1 MSMKIALF
9 TAGFSNYPIERAF
22 EAAARHG
29 YDGIEIGGFRPH
41 AYAPDLASGG
51 AETIRRLSRTYHLP
65 IVSYAPENTGSP
77 YSLVFADRKMNEE
90 SLEYF
95 KLTLEMAKEIGSEYC
110 MLACN
115 HPGYGRNR
123 EEVKKR
129 FIENMRILAEHGEA
143 IGQTIILEPVTPY
156 EGTIITTSD
165 DVRWALDQVD
175 SPRFQCMLDLAC
187 PVTCREPVSAY
198 FEKMGQS
205 VRHIHF
211 IDCISASE
219 DHLIPGDGE
228 IDFPSLV
235 SYLKEVG
242 YDGYLS
248 LELFSRYAG
257 EPDFAARRGY
267 QVIRT
272 LLDENGR

>member
-1 MSMKIALF
+1 MAMKIALF

-22 EAAARHG
+22 EAAARYG

-41 AYAPDLASGG
+41 AYAPDLAAGG
-51 AETIRRLSRTYHLP
+51 AEKIRSLSLSCRLP

-77 YSLVFADRKMNEE
+77 YSLVFADKKMNEE

-95 KLTLEMAKEIGSEYC
+95 KLTLDMAKAIGAEYC
-110 MLACN
+110 MFACN
-115 HPGYGRNR
+115 HPGFGRNK
-123 EEVKKR
+123 EEVKKL
-129 FIENMRILAEHGEA
+129 FIENMRILSEYGEK

-165 DVRWALDQVD
+165 DVCWALDQVN
-175 SPRFQCMLDLAC
+175 SPRFKCMLDLAC
-187 PVTCREPVSAY
+187 PVTCGEPVAAY
-198 FEKMGQS
+198 FEKMGGDL
-205 VRHIHF
+205 RHIHF
-211 IDCISASE
+211 IDCVSTSE

-228 IDFPSLV
+228 IDFPRLV
-235 SYLKEVG
+235 SYLKDVG

-267 QVIRT
+267 QAIRG
-272 LLDENGR
+272 LLDEN